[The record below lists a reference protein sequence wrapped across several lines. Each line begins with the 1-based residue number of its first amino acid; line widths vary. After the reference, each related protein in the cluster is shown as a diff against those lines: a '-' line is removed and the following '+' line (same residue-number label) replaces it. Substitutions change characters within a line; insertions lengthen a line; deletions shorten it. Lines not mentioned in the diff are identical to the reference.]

1 MHEDLTQVMGNSL
14 RRVDKLKVRMLPTI
28 IAPKCPVL
36 VDQRIQIKV
45 KSLKPFQSVTLR
57 VELNSDKS
65 ELFESYGHYI
75 ADKDGELNLSRDSS
89 FGGTYKGIDNMGLF
103 WSMLAV
109 PGQRKGARFIA
120 GDVTKPMEFRVF
132 LFDRHVMS
140 QGNADNPKQAVE
152 KLPEPLAKTK
162 ILRTYLADHVERTE
176 ISVGRIRGT
185 LFVPK
190 GGRNLPGVIDM
201 FGTHGGLIESR
212 AAILASHGFVTF
224 ALAYFG
230 YKDLPKSPNNL
241 DLEYFTEALKW
252 FASHDRVYSS
262 GIGYIGV
269 SAGGQIALNVGAECP
284 LVKAVVGIST
294 PNYMII
300 PLQEIGGLVEGF
312 NLEHFVMNEKN
323 EVVSI
328 NVDPAKRRKNEIP
341 VEKVEG
347 KIMLITGNDDG
358 ANASDCARRMQ
369 RRLNEH
375 GRKPATI
382 LHYPGT
388 GHLIEV
394 PFMPMCR
401 IAYFPMYK
409 LHFLWGGNVI
419 EHSAAQEHAWR
430 AMKGFLLENVQDV
443 SSKL

>member
-1 MHEDLTQVMGNSL
+1 
-14 RRVDKLKVRMLPTI
+14 MLPTI

-36 VDQRIQIKV
+36 VDQRIQMKV
-45 KSLKPFQSVTLR
+45 KNLKPFQSVTLR

-152 KLPEPLAKTK
+152 KLPEALAEAK
-162 ILRTYLADHVERTE
+162 ILRTYLAGHVERKE

-190 GGRNLPGVIDM
+190 GSRKLPGVIDM
-201 FGTHGGLIESR
+201 FGSHGDLIESR

-230 YKDLPKSPNNL
+230 YKDLPKSPNNF
-241 DLEYFTEALKW
+241 DLEYFIEAVKW
-252 FASHDRVYSS
+252 FASHDRVNSS

-269 SAGGQIALNVGAECP
+269 STGGQIALQIGAECP
-284 LVKAVVGIST
+284 LVRAVVAIST
-294 PNYMII
+294 SDIMVI
-300 PLQEIGGLVEGF
+300 PLRYKGEIRGLVGGF
-312 NLEHFVMNEKN
+312 KPEHCHMNEKN

-328 NVDPAKRRKNEIP
+328 DFNSVELRNIEIP

-347 KIMLITGNDDG
+347 KIMLVTVDDDMCP
-358 ANASDCARRMQ
+358 NSSDCARRMQ
-369 RRLNEH
+369 RGLNEH
-375 GRKPATI
+375 GRESATI

-401 IAYFPMYK
+401 IAYYAYHK
-409 LHFLWGGNVI
+409 VYILWGGNVI
-419 EHSAAQEHAWR
+419 EHSAAQEHAWKAIR
-430 AMKGFLLENVQDV
+430 RFLLENV
-443 SSKL
+443 

>member
-1 MHEDLTQVMGNSL
+1 
-14 RRVDKLKVRMLPTI
+14 MLSTI

-36 VDQRIQIKV
+36 VDQRIQMKV
-45 KSLKPFQSVTLR
+45 KNLSPFQSVTLR

-109 PGQRKGARFIA
+109 PGQRKGVRFIA
-120 GDVTKPMEFRVF
+120 EDVTKPMEFRVF

-162 ILRTYLADHVERTE
+162 ILRTYLADHVERKE

-190 GGRNLPGVIDM
+190 GSRKLPGVIDM
-201 FGTHGGLIESR
+201 FGGHGGLIEFR
-212 AAILASHGFVTF
+212 AAILASNGFVTF

-230 YKDLPKSPNNL
+230 YKDLPKSPNNF
-241 DLEYFTEALKW
+241 DLEYFIEAVKW
-252 FASHDRVYSS
+252 FASHERVYSS

-269 SAGGQIALNVGAECP
+269 SVGGQIALNVGAECS
-284 LVKAVVGIST
+284 LVRAVVGIST
-294 PNYMII
+294 ADIMII
-300 PLQEIGGLVEGF
+300 PLRYRGEIRGLVREIRG
-312 NLEHFVMNEKN
+312 EHCHINEKN
-323 EVVSI
+323 EVVS
-328 NVDPAKRRKNEIP
+328 VDLNKLDPVEIRNSKIP

-347 KIMLITGNDDG
+347 KIMLVTGDDDMCP
-358 ANASDCARRMQ
+358 NTSDCARKMQ

-375 GRKPATI
+375 GRESATI

-401 IAYFPMYK
+401 ITYFPSYK
-409 LHFLWGGNVI
+409 LHCLWGGSVI
-419 EHSAAQEHAWR
+419 EHSAAQEHAWKAIKR
-430 AMKGFLLENVQDV
+430 FLLENVEDV

>member
-1 MHEDLTQVMGNSL
+1 MGNPL

-28 IAPKCPVL
+28 IAPNCPVL

-45 KSLKPFQSVTLR
+45 KNLSPFQSVTLR

-65 ELFESYGHYI
+65 DLFESYGHYI
-75 ADKDGELNLSRDSS
+75 ADRDGELNLSRDSS

-162 ILRTYLADHVERTE
+162 ILRTYLADHVERKE

-185 LFVPK
+185 LFAPK
-190 GGRNLPGVIDM
+190 GRRKLPGVIDM
-201 FGTHGGLIESR
+201 FGIYGDLIESR

-230 YKDLPKSPNNL
+230 YKDLPKSPNNI
-241 DLEYFTEALKW
+241 DLEYFIEAVKW
-252 FASHDRVYSS
+252 FASHERVYSS
-262 GIGYIGV
+262 GIGYIG
-269 SAGGQIALNVGAECP
+269 SSSGSQIALQIGAECP
-284 LVKAVVGIST
+284 LVKAVVGISAA
-294 PNYMII
+294 NIMII
-300 PLQEIGGLVEGF
+300 PLKYKGKVISGLVGSF
-312 NLEHFVMNEKN
+312 KREHYHINEKN
-323 EVVSI
+323 EAVSI
-328 NVDPAKRRKNEIP
+328 DSDSVELHKIEIQ
-341 VEKVEG
+341 VEKIEG
-347 KIMLITGNDDG
+347 KIMLITGKDDVF
-358 ANASDCARRMQ
+358 ANPSECARIIQ
-369 RRLNEH
+369 GRLNEH
-375 GRKPATI
+375 GRKPATV
-382 LHYPGT
+382 LRYPGT
-388 GHLIEV
+388 GHLINV
-394 PFMPMCR
+394 PFMPTCR
-401 IAYFPMYK
+401 IAYYSYYK
-409 LHFLWGGNVI
+409 VYVLWGGNVI
-419 EHSAAQEHAWR
+419 EHSAAQEHAWTAIKR
-430 AMKGFLLENVQDV
+430 FLLENVQNV

>member
-1 MHEDLTQVMGNSL
+1 
-14 RRVDKLKVRMLPTI
+14 MLPTI

-45 KSLKPFQSVTLR
+45 KNLSPFQSVTLR

-103 WSMLAV
+103 WSMLLV
-109 PGQRKGARFIA
+109 PGQRKGVRFLAR
-120 GDVTKPMEFRVF
+120 DVTKPMEFRVF

-140 QGNADNPKQAVE
+140 QGNVDNPKQAVE

-162 ILRTYLADHVERTE
+162 ILRTYLADHVERKE

-190 GGRNLPGVIDM
+190 GSRKLPGVIDM
-201 FGTHGGLIESR
+201 FGADGDLIESR

-230 YKDLPKSPNNL
+230 YKDLPKSPNNI
-241 DLEYFTEALKW
+241 DLQYFIEAVKW
-252 FASHDRVYSS
+252 FASHERVYPS
-262 GIGYIGV
+262 GIGYIGS
-269 SAGGQIALNVGAECP
+269 SAGGQIALNVGTECS
-284 LVKAVVGIST
+284 LVRAVVGIST
-294 PNYMII
+294 ADILAITLKYKGEVRGLN
-300 PLQEIGGLVEGF
+300 GGF
-312 NLEHFVMNEKN
+312 KPEHCHINEKN
-323 EVVSI
+323 EVLSI
-328 NVDPAKRRKNEIP
+328 DVDKLDPVEFRNSKNP
-341 VEKVEG
+341 VEKFEG
-347 KIMLITGNDDG
+347 KIMLVTGDDDMCP
-358 ANASDCARRMQ
+358 NMSDCALRMQ

-375 GRKPATI
+375 GRESATI

-388 GHLIEV
+388 GHLIDV
-394 PFMPMCR
+394 PFMPTCR
-401 IAYFPMYK
+401 IAYFPY
-409 LHFLWGGNVI
+409 HEVYILWGGSVT
-419 EHSAAQEHAWR
+419 EQSAAHEHAWR
-430 AMKGFLLENVQDV
+430 AIRRFLLENV
-443 SSKL
+443 

>member
-1 MHEDLTQVMGNSL
+1 MGNSL

-45 KSLKPFQSVTLR
+45 KNLIPFQSVTLR
-57 VELNSDKS
+57 VELSSDKS

-75 ADKDGELNLSRDSS
+75 ADRDGELNLSRDSS

-140 QGNADNPKQAVE
+140 QGNAGSPKQAVE

-162 ILRTYLADHVERTE
+162 ILRTYLADHVERKE

-185 LFVPK
+185 LFAPK
-190 GGRNLPGVIDM
+190 GRRKLPGVIDM
-201 FGTHGGLIESR
+201 FGGHGGLIESR

-230 YKDLPKSPNNL
+230 YKDLPKTLNNI
-241 DLEYFTEALKW
+241 DLEYFIEAVKW
-252 FASHDRVYSS
+252 FASHERVYSS
-262 GIGYIGV
+262 GIGYIGF
-269 SAGGQIALNVGAECP
+269 SAGGQIALNVGAECS
-284 LVKAVVGIST
+284 LVRAVVGIST
-294 PNYMII
+294 ADILII
-300 PLQEIGGLVEGF
+300 PLKYKGEVRGLNGGF
-312 NLEHFVMNEKN
+312 KPEHAHINEKN

-328 NVDPAKRRKNEIP
+328 DVDKLDPVEFRNCKNPI
-341 VEKVEG
+341 EKVEG
-347 KIMLITGNDDG
+347 KIMLVIGDDDMCP
-358 ANASDCARRMQ
+358 NLSDGARRMQ

-375 GRKPATI
+375 GRESATI
-382 LHYPGT
+382 LRYPGT

-401 IAYFPMYK
+401 ISYYPYDKVYM
-409 LHFLWGGNVI
+409 LWGGNVI
-419 EHSAAQEHAWR
+419 EHFAAQEHAWKAIKR
-430 AMKGFLLENVQDV
+430 FLLENV
-443 SSKL
+443 